1 MFGRVAAVK
10 RSVSLLLVLLVA
22 VVAWFLARPGGGDDL
37 KTAMPF
43 TEFQQA
49 TAERV
54 PVFVM
59 FTSDT

>member
-1 MFGRVAAVK
+1 MK